1 MPMMSPKGTKI
12 KYVVEV
18 IEQLV
23 EAEWNDPVDPYHY
36 HAVDTH
42 ETFYETSSTYI
53 DPKTKSAVVQ
63 DEFGDE
69 FDLDQCVWQD

>member
-12 KYVVEV
+12 KYVIEV

-23 EAEWNDPVDPYHY
+23 EAAWDDPRDPYFY
-36 HAVDTH
+36 TPIRTE
-42 ETFYETSSTYI
+42 ETYWETSSTYI

-69 FDLDQCVWQD
+69 FDLNECVWQD